1 MPDPARLVRV
11 WHDIVQLAPAVE
23 RPFDEKVDAGESGF
37 AQQRIDPSGLH
48 GHDVV
53 FAPKRVVVI
62 RQGAFGAQKE
72 IVPLVGRT
80 KGIRV
85 LFFRQAS
92 RLELD
97 AVEAVRNG
105 LECFEEVFFEGV
117 ARLDNVVQV
126 AVEPKQD
133 VDGAFGVG
141 VDAAVSTRRRR

>member
-1 MPDPARLVRV
+1 MPDPARPVRV
-11 WHDIVQLAPAVE
+11 RHDTVQLAPAVE
-23 RPFDEKVDAGESGF
+23 RAFDEKVDAGESGF
-37 AQQRIDPSGLH
+37 AQQRVDPPGLH

-97 AVEAVRNG
+97 AAEAVSRG
-105 LECFEEVFFEGV
+105 L
-117 ARLDNVVQV
+117 
-126 AVEPKQD
+126 
-133 VDGAFGVG
+133 
-141 VDAAVSTRRRR
+141 